1 MKTRIKISILFV
13 ILSTILSCT
22 SKEKKAVDYTGSA
35 ELAAAKP
42 TLTLAEKRSNNE
54 KRRIAQEERRR
65 LDFQARVK
73 ITPFYTDVENNTIY
87 NRAET
92 DPTFVGGEKALAKYL
107 NENIKYPAQAE
118 ADELEGT
125 VFVDFIVG
133 ASGKV
138 RDIVVSDMPGEEA
151 DQSLRDEAIRVVS
164 NMPKWTAGRQHGK
177 PVDVAFSLPIT
188 FRMM

>member
-1 MKTRIKISILFV
+1 MKATTKIPILFV
-13 ILSTILSCT
+13 VLSTILSC
-22 SKEKKAVDYTGSA
+22 SSREKKAIEYTGSA

-42 TLTLAEKRSNNE
+42 TITLEEKRAINE
-54 KRRIAQEERRR
+54 KKRIAHEERRR

-87 NRAET
+87 NKAET
-92 DPTFVGGEKALAKYL
+92 DPSFVGGEKALAKYL
-107 NENIKYPAQAE
+107 NKNIKYPAQAE

-125 VFVDFIVG
+125 VFVDFIIG

-138 RDIVVSDMPGEEA
+138 REIVVSDLPGEEA

-164 NMPKWTAGRQHGK
+164 NMPKWTAGRQNGK